1 MGHIAITWTSADGQS
16 SIDVSGEY
24 RERTSTGAIEEAR
37 EHLREQ
43 CADDAQRAGI
53 DAGTIAIDRRA
64 MIDGL
69 DVRDDL
75 TTPLQQALREAFG
88 AADAGVDSDGEPWI
102 AGPQVAHTLTDDEL
116 IQLYHAL
123 DIRP

>member
-37 EHLREQ
+37 EHLLEQ

-69 DVRDDL
+69 DVIDL
-75 TTPLQQALREAFG
+75 TAQLQPAFN

-116 IQLYHAL
+116 IELYHAL